1 MRMPHLQ
8 ACVAACSNL
17 QDHDVSSEVC
27 NHDENDLVS
36 YFVVSM
42 AIDVRTIGHASIT
55 NSGGPC
61 RQQKQ
66 PDGQASTWTER
77 SSEPSK

>member
-1 MRMPHLQ
+1 M
-8 ACVAACSNL
+8 
-17 QDHDVSSEVC
+17 C
-27 NHDENDLVS
+27 NHDENDLVT

-42 AIDVRTIGHASIT
+42 ATDVGTIGHASII

-77 SSEPSK
+77 SSEPERSRPKEKLHQPSLELQM

>member
-1 MRMPHLQ
+1 MPHLQ
-8 ACVAACSNL
+8 ARVAACGSP
-17 QDHDVSSEVC
+17 QDHDVSGEAC
-27 NHDENDLVS
+27 KHDEHDFAS
-36 YFVVSM
+36 YFVVVV
-42 AIDVRTIGHASIT
+42 AIDVGTIDHASIT

-77 SSEPSK
+77 SSELRK